1 MKKPY
6 FSIFELILLTL
17 FSSLVIVFKIAL
29 RLPLKLPGHSGIFW
43 MAVFIVAAGV
53 VPKRGAAS
61 VVGLTSGILAAFLG
75 LGDFGALNTFLSYT
89 MVGIGV
95 DFALWLV
102 RNPFSFLPAALMGI
116 FGHCGKFLVKWI
128 LGLITGAP
136 IGIVAL
142 GMAYS
147 LLSYI
152 AFGAIGGVL
161 GCLTLRALRKAGFF
175 TYLSERRSS

>member
-6 FSIFELILLTL
+6 FSLFELILLTL
-17 FSSLVIVFKIAL
+17 FSTLVVVMKIAL

-43 MAVFIVAAGV
+43 LAVFVVATGV

-61 VVGLTSGILAAFLG
+61 VVGVASGILAAFLG
-75 LGDFGALNTFLSYT
+75 LGDFGALNTFLSYAA
-89 MVGIGV
+89 VGVGCEL
-95 DFALWLV
+95 ALWLV
-102 RNPFSFLPAALMGI
+102 RDPEKFVPAALIGT
-116 FGHCGKFLVKWI
+116 FGHIGKFLVKWI

-152 AFGAIGGVL
+152 FFGALGGIL
-161 GCLTLRALRKAGFF
+161 GCLTLKALRKAGFF
-175 TYLSERRSS
+175 IYLSEKRSA